1 MSPNRRIFL
10 NIVAT
15 YGRSVF
21 AIVCGLFTSRWV
33 LMSLGQVDYGLFGV
47 VGVLTSFV
55 GFLNGLL
62 AVSVSRFY
70 AYSVGMA
77 QKHGDADGL
86 EECRMWFNT
95 ALLVHTV
102 VPVVL
107 MVVGYPIGQWS
118 IEHWL
123 AIPAERIDACRW
135 VFRFSCV
142 SCFAAMVNV
151 PFQAMYFAKQYIAE
165 LTIYS
170 FAQTSVSVVCL
181 YFMVTHPRDWLVGY
195 AAIVCAIA
203 VIPRLLICIRALRV
217 FPECRF
223 VKQYFLSFC
232 RLPKLMRYVGW
243 QAFGL
248 TGQLMK
254 SQGVAILINKAF
266 GAKVNAAMSVANS
279 VNANA
284 STLSSAL
291 LSAFTPAITQAC
303 GAGDMAQVKR
313 MSFRASKFGVLLVLV
328 FAIPLVVEL
337 PTVLN
342 LWLKEPPAWSTTLCI
357 GVITALLA
365 EKSTYGHMIAMNA
378 IGKIAAYQ
386 ATVGTVLILTLP
398 VAYMLVRMGLGVPG
412 VALALVV
419 TACMA
424 SIGRVVFARRIAGMG
439 AWAWIRNLVLPIAVC
454 AVLSGGVG
462 YSGRFFMEAGVLRLF
477 LSVLLCEAVFIPF
490 SWFLAL
496 DMSERQF
503 AMKSLKAII
512 ARFKPTGTLA

>member
-1 MSPNRRIFL
+1 MSPNRRILL

-33 LMSLGQVDYGLFGV
+33 LMSLGQVDFGLFGV
-47 VGVLTSFV
+47 VGVLASFV
-55 GFLNGLL
+55 GFLNGIL

-70 AYSVGMA
+70 AYSVGKA
-77 QKHGDADGL
+77 STASGSEGL

-95 ALLVHTV
+95 ALMVHTV

-107 MVVGYPIGQWS
+107 MVVGYPIGQWA
-118 IEHWL
+118 IGHWL
-123 AIPAERIDACRW
+123 AIPSERIEACRW
-135 VFRFSCV
+135 VFRFSCI

-165 LTIYS
+165 LTIYN

-181 YFMVTHPRDWLVGY
+181 YFMVTHPGDWLVGY

-203 VIPRLLICIRALRV
+203 VVPQVLICIRALRV

-223 VKQYFLSFC
+223 DKNYFTDLS
-232 RLPKLMRYVGW
+232 RLPQLIKYVGW
-243 QAFGL
+243 QSFGL

-303 GAGDMAQVKR
+303 GAGDMAQMRR

-328 FAIPLVVEL
+328 FVIPLVVEL

-342 LWLKEPPAWSTTLCI
+342 LWLKEPPVWATTLCI
-357 GVITALLA
+357 GVIAALLA

-378 IGKIAAYQ
+378 VGKVAAYQ
-386 ATVGTVLILTLP
+386 AVVGITLILTLP
-398 VAYMLVRMGLGVPG
+398 VAFVFVKCGFGVPG
-412 VALALVV
+412 IALALIT
-419 TACMA
+419 TACAA
-424 SIGRVVFARRIAGMG
+424 SIGRVFFARRIVGMG
-439 AWAWIRNLVLPIAVC
+439 VRKWICNLVVPVVISSI
-454 AVLSGGVG
+454 LSGLAG
-462 YSGRFFMEAGVLRLF
+462 YTARIVLEPCLMRIL
-477 LSVLLCEAVFIPF
+477 LTVLLCEAVFLPL
-490 SWFLAL
+490 SWFIAL
-496 DMSERQF
+496 DMEERSF
-503 AMKSLKAII
+503 VKKSLHAFV
-512 ARFKPTGTLA
+512 ARLGMVGKQ